1 MGGSTVPVEV
11 TMSFSGSPLG
21 AGRGGVAGPV
31 VANRPLVA
39 TYKTYPEAQRAV
51 DYLSDQKFPVQHLG
65 ILGRDLRIE
74 EAVLG
79 RLDWGKAAVGGLAQ
93 GIWYGLFVGLLIS
106 LFADQPG
113 SVILGCVLIGLA
125 FGLGL
130 ALLSYAMTGGKRDF
144 VSRSAITATSY
155 DVVCTWE
162 HVEQAKSVLT
172 GLSPTP

>member
-1 MGGSTVPVEV
+1 
-11 TMSFSGSPLG
+11 MSLSGSPLG
-21 AGRGGVAGPV
+21 AGRGRGAGPV

-106 LFADQPG
+106 LFANQPG

-162 HVEQAKSVLT
+162 HVEQAKSVLA
-172 GLSPTP
+172 GLSPAS

>member
-1 MGGSTVPVEV
+1 MSRHAAPMEV
-11 TMSFSGSPLG
+11 TMSLSGSPLG
-21 AGRGGVAGPV
+21 AGRRGAAGPV

-51 DYLSDQKFPVQHLG
+51 DFLSDAKFPVQHLG

-79 RLDWGKAAVGGLAQ
+79 RLDWGKAAVAGLAQ
-93 GIWYGLFVGLLIS
+93 GLWYGLFVGLLIS
-106 LFADQPG
+106 LFADRAG
-113 SVILGCVLIGLA
+113 SVILGCALIGLA

-130 ALLSYAMTGGKRDF
+130 ALISYAATGGKRDF

-162 HVEQAKSVLT
+162 HVEQAKSVLA
-172 GLSPTP
+172 GMSPA

>member
-1 MGGSTVPVEV
+1 
-11 TMSFSGSPLG
+11 MSFPGSPLG
-21 AGRGGVAGPV
+21 SGQPGRPGGPV

-39 TYKTYPEAQRAV
+39 TYSTYAEAQRAV
-51 DYLSDQKFPVQHLG
+51 DYLSDEKFPVQHLG

-79 RLDWGKAAVGGLAQ
+79 RLDWGKAAVTGLVQ
-93 GIWYGLFVGLLIS
+93 GLWYGVFVGLVLS
-106 LFADQPG
+106 LFADKKSGQGG
-113 SVILGCVLIGLA
+113 SVIIGCALLGLA

-130 ALLSYAMTGGKRDF
+130 GLISYAMTGGRRDF

-162 HVEQAKSVLT
+162 HVEQAKSVLA
-172 GLSPTP
+172 GLTQTH